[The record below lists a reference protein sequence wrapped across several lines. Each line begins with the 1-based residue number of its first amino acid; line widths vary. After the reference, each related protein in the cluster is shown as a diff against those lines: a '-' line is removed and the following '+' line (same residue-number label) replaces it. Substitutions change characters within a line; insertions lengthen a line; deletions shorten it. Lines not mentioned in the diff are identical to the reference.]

1 MELSFKFIDIEWE
14 KDGPCSYDNVKIRD
28 GKLMSSIEGGA
39 VMFCILNS
47 TDTDNIEHKTH
58 FHTLS
63 Y

>member
-39 VMFCILNS
+39 V
-47 TDTDNIEHKTH
+47 
-58 FHTLS
+58 LS
-63 Y
+63 PPPIKLTGTI